1 MHKSNNKFKLI
12 TFIGGIILHQIF
24 PHILN
29 SCYTFKLRDEVLLP
43 FFIFQPFDLLI
54 LVLLCRNY
62 VVQCTLDLKIASAA
76 TTLTLQFEGSYAHMS
91 MQRYSSHVVEKCL
104 EVFNDEQRAEII
116 HELLSDPHF
125 DQLLQDPQANYVI
138 QKALRCSEVCS
149 HTSFSVS

>member
-1 MHKSNNKFKLI
+1 MLAAE
-12 TFIGGIILHQIF
+12 IF
-24 PHILN
+24 AN
-29 SCYTFKLRDEVLLP
+29 ALLLA
-43 FFIFQPFDLLI
+43 QDKYG
-54 LVLLCRNY
+54 NY
-62 VVQCTLDLKIASAA
+62 VVQCTLDLQIPSAA

-104 EVFNDEQRAEII
+104 EVFDDEHRDKII

-149 HTSFSVS
+149 RTSFSASYSILGLDQ